1 MGVVLEG
8 DVELVGL
15 GAGVHLVEGVLQHA
29 HLPHVL
35 GRVRLVQHE
44 LHAELVVLRRGG
56 REDTYSIETCQP
68 WFWQAGKWL
77 DITL

>member
-15 GAGVHLVEGVLQHA
+15 CAGVHLVEGVLQHA

-35 GRVRLVQHE
+35 GGVRLVKHK
-44 LHAELVVLRRGG
+44 L
-56 REDTYSIETCQP
+56 DTD
-68 WFWQAGKWL
+68 K
-77 DITL
+77 

>member
-35 GRVRLVQHE
+35 GGVRLVQHE
-44 LHAELVVLRRGG
+44 LHAELVVLRWAG
-56 REDTYSIETCQP
+56 RIFNRNILSSNLYC
-68 WFWQAGKWL
+68 KK
-77 DITL
+77 

>member
-1 MGVVLEG
+1 MNPCLDLVGVVLEG

-44 LHAELVVLRRGG
+44 LHAELVVLRWAR
-56 REDTYSIETCQP
+56 RTFNRNICY
-68 WFWQAGKWL
+68 WL
-77 DITL
+77 VNV